1 MNVSEDSIWEFD
13 SATCSIPAA
22 LAQLAKAV
30 GASWVL
36 PYPKTTTPS
45 PAGAASPAQSDA
57 LTARSLCAA
66 IARLQPEG
74 AIVVDESLT
83 SGTAYWALSQVPMA
97 LHPPSLLGQQ
107 PFSRDR
113 LETV

>member
-1 MNVSEDSIWEFD
+1 MTVPEDSIWEFD

-22 LAQLAKAV
+22 LEQLAKAV
-30 GASWVL
+30 GASRVL
-36 PYPKTTTPS
+36 PYQGPLS
-45 PAGAASPAQSDA
+45 SLPAVAANSAQSDT

-83 SGTAYWALSQVPMA
+83 SGTAYWALSQVPMEF
-97 LHPPSLLGQQ
+97 HPVSLLDSS
-107 PFSRDR
+107 PSRQAVW
-113 LETV
+113 LL